1 MPHTA
6 RARGGSFRLSSKP
19 HIVILG
25 AGPAGLGAAYQ
36 LTRNHLAKV
45 TVLEQ
50 NVRVGGNA
58 GSFEIEGISVD
69 YGSHRLHPAC
79 DPEVLADIR
88 ALLGYDLLDRPRHGR
103 IRLQGRWIHFPLKP
117 LDLLLRLPPA
127 FAAGVLRDRIS
138 KLTQPPKD
146 PSQPQSFATVLEAGL
161 GRTICHDFYFPYAR
175 KLWALAP
182 EELSVTQARR
192 RISASSLAKMA
203 RRILFG
209 FRPSGKSRFF
219 YPRHGYGQI
228 SEVFHQTAVAAG
240 AEFHLGARVE
250 SVNTEDPGTR
260 NVQFSRDGSN
270 VSIPADFVWS
280 TIPLTSLVRCMQPR
294 APSGI
299 LDAAEQIQF
308 RAMILIY
315 LVLEQERFSEY
326 DAHYFPESGISISR
340 LSEPKNYSNTHL
352 PANVTVLCAELPCSA
367 DGPEWHK
374 SDEELAD
381 LVRDSL
387 AAAGIPVQA
396 RVQRVLTK
404 KLKYA
409 YPIYRQGYEI
419 HFNQIDQWL
428 RQINGL
434 ITFGRQGLFVHD
446 NTHHALYMAYC
457 AVRCLDQTGNF
468 DIARWQGYREIF
480 DTHVVED

>member
-1 MPHTA
+1 M
-6 RARGGSFRLSSKP
+6 SSKGKP
-19 HIVILG
+19 HVVVLG

-36 LTRNHLAKV
+36 LTRRGLAKV

-50 NVRVGGNA
+50 NTRLGGNA
-58 GSFEIEGISVD
+58 GSFDLEGISVD
-69 YGSHRLHPAC
+69 FGSHRLHPAC

-88 ALLGYDLLDRPRHGR
+88 ALLGNDLLDRPRHGR

-117 LDLLLRLPPA
+117 LDLLYRLPPA
-127 FAAGVLRDRIS
+127 FAVGVLRDRIL
-138 KLTQPPKD
+138 KLTQPAND
-146 PSQPQSFATVLEAGL
+146 PSRPQSFATELEAGL
-161 GRTICHDFYFPYAR
+161 GRTICRDFYFPYAR
-175 KLWALAP
+175 KLWALDP

-192 RISASSLAKMA
+192 RVSASSLAKMA

-228 SEVFHQTAVAAG
+228 SEAFHKAAVAAG
-240 AEFHLGARVE
+240 AEFHLGARVA
-250 SVNTEDPGTR
+250 SVNKDNHTIQSVQYEQDGTT
-260 NVQFSRDGSN
+260 VT
-270 VSIPADFVWS
+270 VPADFIWS
-280 TIPLTSLVRCMQPR
+280 TIPLTSLVRCLQPA
-294 APSGI
+294 APSTV
-299 LDAAEQIQF
+299 LEATEQIQF

-340 LSEPKNYSNTHL
+340 LSEPKNYSNTQL

-367 DGPEWHK
+367 DGPQWNK
-374 SDEELAD
+374 SDEELSQ

-387 AAAGIPVQA
+387 ATAGIPVQA
-396 RVQRVLTK
+396 PVRHVLTR

-409 YPIYRQGYEI
+409 YPIYRQGYET

-457 AVRCLDQTGNF
+457 AVRCLDDSGNF
-468 DIARWQGYREIF
+468 DLARWQSFRKIF